1 MGNQETNE
9 LHKQVYRASE
19 NHREFP
25 KAEGS
30 IMQKNGDT
38 KKMSPKEAKVLFEKV
53 EKGDFLGTID
63 VEIVFKTEAQ
73 GLKMAKKFKRLAE
86 NPGVKLNVKFT
97 KKISNEKNQN

>member
-1 MGNQETNE
+1 MENQNTNE
-9 LHKQVYRASE
+9 LHEQVYGASK
-19 NHREFP
+19 NHRKFP
-25 KAEGS
+25 KVEGS

-38 KKMSPKEAKVLFEKV
+38 KPMSAKEAKVLFEKV

-73 GLKMAKKFKRLAE
+73 GLKMAKKFKRLVE

-97 KKISNEKNQN
+97 KKSSDEKNQN